1 MILERS
7 LAMTVQN
14 RLDARTF
21 SRKWKQKSRGS
32 FGTRLLA
39 METFR
44 RSLKRAKIVAR
55 SSRGPHF
62 MAW

>member
-7 LAMTVQN
+7 LATTVQN
-14 RLDARTF
+14 WLDARTF
-21 SRKWKQKSRGS
+21 SRKWKQKSGGS

-39 METFR
+39 IQTFR
-44 RSLKRAKIVAR
+44 RSLKRAENVVR
-55 SSRGPHF
+55 CSRGPHL